1 MMRHARS
8 IGLVV
13 LIAVGG
19 LRATAAQEL
28 RVTQSLPAIGEVID
42 GTGVAVF
49 VRFDRPVDHVRS
61 LLAITRNGE
70 VVETLRPRLKAS
82 PNVLFGRTAALEPGD
97 YVLRW
102 SVRSPSG
109 DEIDQGDIPFSVGR

>member
-1 MMRHARS
+1 MMRRVRS

-13 LIAVGG
+13 LVLVGG
-19 LRATAAQEL
+19 LRAAVAQEL

-70 VVETLRPRLKAS
+70 VVETLRPRLKAA
-82 PNVLFGRTAALEPGD
+82 PNVLFGRTATLEPGS

-102 SVRSPSG
+102 AVRSPTG
-109 DEIDQGDIPFSVGR
+109 DDIGQGDIPFSVGR